1 MHKFFDKMKDFF
13 TFGPVS
19 IVLTIWKRPL
29 PQDTEIVGSLVMTA
43 KQDTTITHVTFTL
56 EETFEQVKGTKVD
69 TTSYT
74 LGTYEHTTPLQLKQ
88 LEVTTLA
95 FAVPFSLEK
104 WSRWDTAVYTGDF
117 GLMNKFSD
125 MAKQKNSIFTLKS
138 TVTLDTWKT
147 ATTSKKITFPQQ
159 EQEDIG

>member
-1 MHKFFDKMKDFF
+1 
-13 TFGPVS
+13 
-19 IVLTIWKRPL
+19 
-29 PQDTEIVGSLVMTA
+29 MTA

-88 LEVTTLA
+88 LEVTTRA

-104 WSRWDTAVYTGDF
+104 
-117 GLMNKFSD
+117 
-125 MAKQKNSIFTLKS
+125 
-138 TVTLDTWKT
+138 
-147 ATTSKKITFPQQ
+147 
-159 EQEDIG
+159 